1 MHLWFSTRLRKEI
14 TKWTGLGK
22 PSKGT
27 SHTSC
32 LWECQLEL
40 GTVLLRMCLTSLS
53 PLDFQKKPC
62 RVYWNL
68 WRALLTHQPNTW
80 SGSRPWQ
87 RNLQKSY
94 ILPFDLMSSRSGHR
108 AVGVEWGS
116 TALWFFKA
124 IGSGWES
131 KMEYLPQ
138 EVYNVVRIC
147 ILCAQSNL
155 WGWLTWGNLE
165 SVKWAQR
172 THTNIFF
179 LRGKHAFPEIQP
191 TVRIGHISEHW
202 SDRSLFLMVPPVL
215 EWQRKLVLYLQ
226 TLVSGLL
233 IPPLHLFLEG
243 DLLSSLPHFRWGTQ
257 LFRMTLV
264 TTGEQ

>member
-1 MHLWFSTRLRKEI
+1 MPSLHTNP
-14 TKWTGLGK
+14 TPGAGAGPGK
-22 PSKGT
+22 GI
-27 SHTSC
+27 C
-32 LWECQLEL
+32 
-40 GTVLLRMCLTSLS
+40 
-53 PLDFQKKPC
+53 
-62 RVYWNL
+62 
-68 WRALLTHQPNTW
+68 
-80 SGSRPWQ
+80 
-87 RNLQKSY
+87 RNLTFYPAIWWAQ
-94 ILPFDLMSSRSGHR
+94 GQATR

-116 TALWFFKA
+116 AALWFFKA
-124 IGSGWES
+124 VGSGWES

-179 LRGKHAFPEIQP
+179 LLGKHAFPEIQP

-202 SDRSLFLMVPPVL
+202 SDRSSFLMVPPVL

-226 TLVSGLL
+226 TLESRLL
-233 IPPLHLFLEG
+233 IPLLHLFLEG